1 MLFCVLC
8 VLCVLFN
15 DLNQTREKIRAKDDC
30 ASSPSPSLCV
40 CVFVISTVSC
50 CRERKENEYKK
61 SGEKTAM
68 DFLSFLLLGEEKKT
82 EK

>member
-1 MLFCVLC
+1 VFYYVSLSFFSAISISNERKKQERKKVLRFF
-8 VLCVLFN
+8 L
-15 DLNQTREKIRAKDDC
+15 
-30 ASSPSPSLCV
+30 

>member
-30 ASSPSPSLCV
+30 ASSPSPFLCV

-50 CRERKENEYKK
+50 CRERKENEYIRVGKRP
-61 SGEKTAM
+61 M
-68 DFLSFLLLGEEKKT
+68 DFLFFTAWGRKENRKI
-82 EK
+82 